1 MKARPDAILRT
12 EQAAYVDSLLPP
24 RDPLRARM
32 ERLAHDESIPIS
44 DPEVG
49 HLLEILAAGARAER
63 ILEIGTAIG
72 YGTLCLARG
81 APQATVT
88 TIDRDP
94 EIQERARV
102 FLTEGE
108 VLDRVELVT
117 GQAVDVI
124 PTLSGPFDLIY
135 LDGDKESY
143 RRCLDL
149 GLQKLR
155 VGGLMVVDNLL
166 WKGEIADPPAAGLS
180 DSARHVET
188 FNVYFMIHPQLRAVV
203 LPVGDGVGIATKR
216 VPLITDMGG
225 PY

>member
-12 EQAAYVDSLLPP
+12 EQAEYLDSLLPP
-24 RDPLRARM
+24 RDSLRARM
-32 ERLAHDESIPIS
+32 EKVAAEESISSS

-49 HLLEILAAGARAER
+49 QLLEILARGVGAER

-81 APQATVT
+81 APEARVT
-88 TIDRDP
+88 TLDRDAAV
-94 EIQERARV
+94 QERAREY
-102 FLTEGE
+102 LAEGE
-108 VLDRVELVT
+108 VLDRVEMMT
-117 GQAVDVI
+117 GEAVDLI
-124 PTLSGPFDLIY
+124 PRLQGPFDLVY
-135 LDGDKESY
+135 LDGDKSSY

-149 GLQKLR
+149 SLQRLR
-155 VGGLMVVDNLL
+155 VGGLMVIDNLM

-180 DSARHVET
+180 DNARHIET

-203 LPVGDGVGIATKR
+203 LPLGDGVGLATKR

-225 PY
+225 PF

>member
-12 EQAAYVDSLLPP
+12 EQAEYVDSLLPP
-24 RDPLRARM
+24 RDALRARM
-32 ERLAHDESIPIS
+32 ELVARDESILIS
-44 DPEVG
+44 DPELG
-49 HLLEILAAGARAER
+49 HLLEILARASGSQR

-81 APQATVT
+81 AQEATVT
-88 TIDRDP
+88 TIDHDA
-94 EIQERARV
+94 EILDRART
-102 FLTEGE
+102 FLAEGE

-117 GQAVDVI
+117 GEAEDVI
-124 PTLSGPFDLIY
+124 PSLPGPFDLVY
-135 LDGDKESY
+135 LDGDKASY

-149 GLQKLR
+149 SLQKLR

-166 WKGEIADPPAAGLS
+166 WRGEIADPPAEGLS
-180 DSARHVET
+180 ENARHVET
-188 FNVYFMIHPQLRAVV
+188 FNVYFMIHPQLRSVV
-203 LPVGDGVGIATKR
+203 VPLGDGVGIATKK

>member
-1 MKARPDAILRT
+1 MKQRPDAILRT
-12 EQAAYVDSLLPP
+12 EQAEYLDSLLPP

-32 ERLAHDESIPIS
+32 EAVAREESISIS

-49 HLLEILAAGARAER
+49 QLLEILARGVRAER

-81 APQATVT
+81 GSAARVT
-88 TIDRDP
+88 TLDRDAAT
-94 EIQERARV
+94 QERAREY
-102 FLTEGE
+102 LAEGE
-108 VLDRVELVT
+108 VLDRVEFLT
-117 GQAVDVI
+117 GEAVDLI
-124 PTLSGPFDLIY
+124 PRLQEQFDLVY
-135 LDGDKESY
+135 LDGDKASY

-149 GLQKLR
+149 SLQKLR

-166 WKGEIADPPAAGLS
+166 WGGEVADPPADGLS
-180 DSARHVET
+180 ESARHVET
-188 FNVYFMIHPQLRAVV
+188 FNVYFMIHPQLSAVV
-203 LPVGDGVGIATKR
+203 LPVGDGVGIATKK